1 MNEEDKLA
9 ERMEMI
15 KRLAFDIKI
24 NNTENSDRDMNL
36 KGERKSKTA
45 EGGKRSKQKIFG
57 EKS

>member
-1 MNEEDKLA
+1 
-9 ERMEMI
+9 MEMI

-36 KGERKSKTA
+36 KRERKSKTA
-45 EGGKRSKQKIFG
+45 EGGVRSKLKIFG